1 MLQGAFNRHVIQG
14 IIVMHRISRLEETL
28 CRRRKKI
35 PRTYILRRKEKK
47 IQDIETISQKK
58 VNMQKIRKRSWKFKG
73 W

>member
-1 MLQGAFNRHVIQG
+1 MKHGDPNQTKQQQTRKET
-14 IIVMHRISRLEETL
+14 LEETL

-47 IQDIETISQKK
+47 IQDIETICQKK